1 MREAPGLARAAVNGD
16 AHVDDVADLAEEV
29 VEFAVGHVEGHV
41 ADEEGAGGGGGAG
54 RVAVG
59 AREERGAGGGVLD
72 GEGAAFEG
80 FVVEGFDGLGG
91 GGGGGEVY
99 VAETVGVGVLDW
111 GFCVCV
117 CVRGCRGSVVWCL
130 IGFWVVLF

>member
-1 MREAPGLARAAVNGD
+1 MREAARLARAAIDGD
-16 AHVDDVADLAEEV
+16 AHVDDVADFAEEV

-54 RVAVG
+54 GVAVG
-59 AREERGAGGGVLD
+59 AREERGARGGVLD

-99 VAETVGVGVLDW
+99 VAETVGVVRLGV
-111 GFCVCV
+111 F
-117 CVRGCRGSVVWCL
+117 CVRGCRGCRGWL
-130 IGFWVVLF
+130 YGA

>member
-1 MREAPGLARAAVNGD
+1 MREATRLARAAIDRD
-16 AHVDDVADLAEEV
+16 AHVDDVADFAEEV

-54 RVAVG
+54 GVAIG
-59 AREERGAGGGVLD
+59 AREERAAGSGVLD

-99 VAETVGVGVLDW
+99 VAETVG
-111 GFCVCV
+111 
-117 CVRGCRGSVVWCL
+117 GC
-130 IGFWVVLF
+130 